1 MTRVTVLS
9 LNIWNYRGGW
19 AARRGRIA
27 QLIRETSPDVV
38 GLQEVR
44 RDSRRACGMDQAA
57 QLARLTG
64 LRHVYAPAMRYWRWP
79 RVEEGLA
86 ILTPHPI
93 LHHAIIPLR
102 WDRADRF
109 DPNRRIA
116 LHATLAV
123 PGGAPLDCWVTHLN
137 QRPPLRDASA
147 AILCDALR
155 AMPSSL
161 LMGDFN
167 AEPASATMQAF
178 SGTNFRDMWLLAHPD
193 DPGFTYPAEAPT
205 GRIDCLFA
213 GRGWRVERME
223 RIGIGSRALSDHCG
237 LFATLVFETEDDRE
251 SQIALP
257 RSAPHSPV
265 ARQATNYA
273 PSSFVPRRIGT
284 FTDVQGCCIPHIKG
298 NPWAPDNG
306 QAAPRR

>member
-1 MTRVTVLS
+1 MRIIVLS

-27 QLIRETSPDVV
+27 RLIREADPDVV

-44 RDSRRACGMDQAA
+44 RDPRYAFGVDQAA

-79 RVEEGLA
+79 RIEEGLA

-93 LHHAIIPLR
+93 LRHAIIPLR

-116 LHATLAV
+116 LHATIAV

-147 AILCDALR
+147 AILRDALR
-155 AMPSSL
+155 ATPSPL

-167 AEPASATMQAF
+167 AEPASATIQTF
-178 SGTNFRDMWLLAHPD
+178 SEPALRDMWSFANPD

-205 GRIDCLFA
+205 GRIDYLFT
-213 GRGWRVERME
+213 RLGWRIERME

-237 LFATLVFETEDDRE
+237 LLATLVLAPGNSRE
-251 SQIALP
+251 S
-257 RSAPHSPV
+257 
-265 ARQATNYA
+265 
-273 PSSFVPRRIGT
+273 
-284 FTDVQGCCIPHIKG
+284 
-298 NPWAPDNG
+298 
-306 QAAPRR
+306 